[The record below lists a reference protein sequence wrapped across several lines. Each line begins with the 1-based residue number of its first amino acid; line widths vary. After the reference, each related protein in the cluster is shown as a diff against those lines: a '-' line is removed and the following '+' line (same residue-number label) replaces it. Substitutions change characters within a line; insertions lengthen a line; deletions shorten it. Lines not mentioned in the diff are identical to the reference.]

1 MKKSMV
7 KVSETNLEVD
17 LGTKDLMLK
26 IADTQEALKRRMKK
40 VQELENGLA
49 VKIKTMFEQSIIS
62 LKIYQ

>member
-1 MKKSMV
+1 MV